1 MRVWSLADPQIE
13 FVFGHVDDALKA
25 ELQAFWAMHGDAYR
39 AEMKVFSAASE
50 GVNILLN
57 PSQQPLHRQPGAIA
71 RSEGGDIIGIVFVF
85 LREVSDELMIG
96 THAYFQRM
104 HIVPEARSLKLAN
117 QLFQAFLNGFEKA
130 TEHRDHRAKALISV
144 NNNPRLKIA
153 YVRRYFT
160 RLGFRLLGDNK
171 YGNEVWTIKLK
182 TVFVF

>member
-1 MRVWSLADPQIE
+1 MRAWRLADPQIE
-13 FVFGHVDDALKA
+13 FVFGRVDDALKA

-39 AEMKVFSAASE
+39 AEMKVFSAVS
-50 GVNILLN
+50 VNSDLPLK
-57 PSQQPLHRQPGAIA
+57 PSQRPLRRQPGAIA

-104 HIVPEARSLKLAN
+104 YIVPEARNLKLVN
-117 QLFQAFLNGFEKA
+117 RLFKAFLNGFEQA
-130 TEHRDHRAKALISV
+130 TEQRDYRAKALMSV
-144 NNNPRLKIA
+144 NNNPGLKIA
-153 YVRRYFT
+153 YVRRCFA

-171 YGNEVWTIKLK
+171 LGNEVWTKTLQ